1 MNARAIRMA
10 LMHASVPE
18 FTSRTSST
26 DGSAAQTSRASST
39 SPGVGAPKL
48 VPRLADSCTASTT
61 EGCACPSTSGP
72 HDAR

>member
-1 MNARAIRMA
+1 MNARATRIA

-26 DGSAAQTSRASST
+26 DGSASQISRASST

-48 VPRLADSCTASTT
+48 VPRFADSITASTT
-61 EGCACPSTSGP
+61 AGCACPSTSGP